1 MNKDTVINGN
11 RLTDMKGMKEKT
23 VQGMFA
29 FHDLLVEKNIISK
42 NDKLSLLL
50 GKYISGTDIFTNK
63 NDINGLST
71 NVLATTLKNI

>member
-1 MNKDTVINGN
+1 MHQLGTLIQNKAPDNSKQIEIEIN
-11 RLTDMKGMKEKT
+11 KICEKSHEECT
-23 VQGMFA
+23 
-29 FHDLLVEKNIISK
+29 
-42 NDKLSLLL
+42 KLSLLL